1 MTDMN
6 NELKHYG
13 ILGMK
18 WGVRRYQN
26 KDGTRTA
33 LGKKRYREEANKE
46 MAKRNTGL
54 KGMIKRKE
62 EARSVENRAK
72 KYKNLSDEMAYKV
85 AKGEQ
90 AVSRYLAYTGGI
102 LLAQT
107 VVSTAIKYLGKK
119 IGTTPF
125 DNYDVKAE
133 VFNAGNIKTIAALG
147 LVNVSYLTARD
158 AIKKKKGKKE
168 QGSGKLI

>member
-90 AVSRYLAYTGGI
+90 AVSRYLAYTGGT
-102 LLAQT
+102 LLAQ
-107 VVSTAIKYLGKK
+107 VAVPAAFKYFGKK
-119 IGTTPF
+119 RGTTTPF
-125 DNYDVKAE
+125 DNYDIKSKVFSAE
-133 VFNAGNIKTIAALG
+133 NIKRVAALG
-147 LVNVSYLTARD
+147 VVNVSYLTARD
-158 AIKKKKGKKE
+158 AIRKKKMDKKAE
-168 QGSGKLI
+168 N

>member
-1 MTDMN
+1 MTGMN
-6 NELKHYG
+6 NELAHYG

-26 KDGTRTA
+26 KDGSLTEA
-33 LGKKRYREEANKE
+33 GK
-46 MAKRNTGL
+46 KRNTGL

-90 AVSRYLAYTGGI
+90 AVSRYLAYTGGT

-107 VVSTAIKYLGKK
+107 AVPIAIKYIGKK
-119 IGTTPF
+119 SGTTTPF
-125 DNYDVKAE
+125 DKYDVKSK
-133 VFNAGNIKTIAALG
+133 VFSAGNIKTIAALG
-147 LVNVSYLTARD
+147 VVNVSYLTARD
-158 AIKKKKGKKE
+158 AIKKKKEKKHKE
-168 QGSGKLI
+168 AE

>member
-1 MTDMN
+1 MTGIN
-6 NELKHYG
+6 NELKHFG

-18 WGVRRYQN
+18 WGVRRFQN
-26 KDGTRTA
+26 KDDSLTEA
-33 LGKKRYREEANKE
+33 GKKRY
-46 MAKRNTGL
+46 TGL

-90 AVSRYLAYTGGI
+90 AVSRYLAYTGGT
-102 LLAQT
+102 LLAQ
-107 VVSTAIKYLGKK
+107 VVVPTAFKYFGKK
-119 IGTTPF
+119 RGITTPF
-125 DNYDVKAE
+125 DNYDVKAK

-147 LVNVSYLTARD
+147 VVNVSYLTARD
-158 AIKKKKGKKE
+158 AIKKKKEKKNKE
-168 QGSGKLI
+168 AEN